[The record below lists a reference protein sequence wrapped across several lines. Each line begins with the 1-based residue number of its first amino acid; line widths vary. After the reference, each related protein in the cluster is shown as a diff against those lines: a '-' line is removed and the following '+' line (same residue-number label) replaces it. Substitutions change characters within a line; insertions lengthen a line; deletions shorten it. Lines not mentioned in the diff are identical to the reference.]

1 MKDKRKDDDLDEMY
15 WVRLNS
21 GRIVS
26 RMHYD
31 RITCPCV
38 KVEFSSPEEREK
50 YDRTFRANVR
60 DIYRKRGYPIPDKY
74 KD

>member
-1 MKDKRKDDDLDEMY
+1 MKDKRKDDDLDERY
-15 WVRLNS
+15 WVRLNG

-31 RITCPCV
+31 RVTCPCI
-38 KVEFSSPEEREK
+38 KVVFSSPEEREE
-50 YDRTFRANVR
+50 YDRRFRAKVR
-60 DIYRKRGYPIPDKY
+60 KIYQKRGLPIPDKY